1 MSAFLFQIELPEIT
15 DQIALLIP
23 EHRQIINKLF
33 SEGRILSYSVSSGR
47 DHIWCVVNAEE
58 EKEAMEI
65 VASFP
70 LRRFFVDVLCHP
82 LLFHNTLPA
91 TMPGISLN

>member
-1 MSAFLFQIELPEIT
+1 MAAYLFQIELPEIT
-15 DQIALLIP
+15 EDIESAIP
-23 EHRQIINKLF
+23 EHRKFINKLF
-33 SEGRILSYSVSSGR
+33 SEGRIFSYSVSMGR
-47 DHIWCVVNAEE
+47 DNIWCVIDAED

-65 VASFP
+65 VSAFP
-70 LRRFFVDVLCHP
+70 LRKFFTDVSCFQ